1 MMESL
6 KNVIV
11 AGVIALALI
20 ICALII
26 KSGIENARRMSPP
39 EAFTLYGYEG
49 VLYRLNNVSGRL
61 DALVPSNEAAVLLPV
76 LQVQLPRPDVKLS
89 DEEKTSLTANIKTL
103 AQYIQ
108 GERNRSL
115 GIGNEPQ
122 SSKSP
127 KQS

>member
-1 MMESL
+1 
-6 KNVIV
+6 
-11 AGVIALALI
+11 
-20 ICALII
+20 
-26 KSGIENARRMSPP
+26 
-39 EAFTLYGYEG
+39 
-49 VLYRLNNVSGRL
+49 
-61 DALVPSNEAAVLLPV
+61 VLLPV